1 MSEISARRAT
11 PELFPELFDGLRKLE
26 GRFPTN
32 EIAARIVNAAMAQP
46 GVAGA
51 RLWRIDKGV
60 GEVWAQAGTVPA
72 PVVGGLAATSLHD
85 GGADATLWTG
95 ALGSDDFRVRVL
107 EVRGTAPLTDA
118 CEFPHHTRTST
129 KRAQAL
135 LSDYFGN
142 DDNMLSSRQAF
153 F

>member
-1 MSEISARRAT
+1 MSETSARRGT

-72 PVVGGLAATSLHD
+72 PVAGGLAAASLHD
-85 GGADATLWTG
+85 GGTRA
-95 ALGSDDFRVRVL
+95 SDDFRVRVL
-107 EVRGTAPLTDA
+107 QVRGTAPLTDA
-118 CEFPHHTRTST
+118 A
-129 KRAQAL
+129 RAQLDFLARFAAVVLAL
-135 LSDYFGN
+135 AERRSA
-142 DDNMLSSRQAF
+142 ME
-153 F
+153 